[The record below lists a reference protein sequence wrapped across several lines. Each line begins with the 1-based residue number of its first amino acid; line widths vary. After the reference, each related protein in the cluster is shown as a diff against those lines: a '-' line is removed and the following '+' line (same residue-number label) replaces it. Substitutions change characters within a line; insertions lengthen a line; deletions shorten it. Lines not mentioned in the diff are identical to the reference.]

1 MFRTLTLFVFSLLAT
16 NAALADDSGLRRMDT
31 GDQAAGWE
39 AVGRLELNGNSFCTG
54 ALIAPD
60 LVLTAAHCL
69 YDKSSGERLSAEN
82 IEFRAGWRNGRAE
95 AYRTVRR
102 AVKHPDYN
110 FRVESGAERVINDL
124 AILQLYQPIRNTTVI
139 PFETAGKLRD
149 GSRVGVV
156 SYGRDRAEAPSF
168 QQMCSVIGQ
177 QSGVYIMSCNV
188 DYGSSGS
195 PVFVIENGQ
204 ARIASVVSAKATYE
218 DKNVA
223 LGTVLEGPLERLM
236 AELEATPQLP
246 AVRRLPSKSGQ
257 SGSGAKF
264 IRP

>member
-1 MFRTLTLFVFSLLAT
+1 M
-16 NAALADDSGLRRMDT
+16 
-31 GDQAAGWE
+31 
-39 AVGRLELNGNSFCTG
+39 
-54 ALIAPD
+54 
-60 LVLTAAHCL
+60 LTAAHCL
-69 YDKSSGERLSAEN
+69 YDKTSGERLNAEN

-110 FRVESGAERVINDL
+110 FRAESGAERVINDL

-139 PFETAGKLRD
+139 PFETTGKIRD
-149 GSRVGVV
+149 GSRIGVV

-188 DYGSSGS
+188 DYGSSGA

-218 DKNVA
+218 DENVA

-246 AVRRLPSKSGQ
+246 AVRRLPSKPGQ

>member
-1 MFRTLTLFVFSLLAT
+1 MFRTLILFVFSLLTAS
-16 NAALADDSGLRRMDT
+16 ALLAEDSGLRRMDT

-39 AVGRLELNGNSFCTG
+39 AVGRLELNGRGFCTG

-69 YDKSSGERLSAEN
+69 YDKDSGVRLNAEN

-102 AVKHPDYN
+102 AVQHPEYK
-110 FRVESGAERVINDL
+110 FGGEAGAKRVINDL

-139 PFETAGKLRD
+139 PFETAGRLRD
-149 GSRVGVV
+149 GSRIGVV
-156 SYGRDRAEAPSF
+156 SYGWDRAEAPSF
-168 QQMCSVIGQ
+168 QQMCSIIGQ

-195 PVFVIENGQ
+195 PVFSIENGQ
-204 ARIASVVSAKATYE
+204 ARIVSVVSAKATYE
-218 DKNVA
+218 DENVA
-223 LGTVLEGPLERLM
+223 LGTVLDGPLERLM
-236 AELEATPQLP
+236 AELDATPQLP
-246 AVRRLPSKSGQ
+246 VVRRLPKTSDP